1 MTATLP
7 LSISASIRLQHWAR
21 QAGLEPTF
29 DGEQWLLHLTPT
41 PPVSL
46 SQLPQSTTLHLV
58 WSGLIWQLVGLT
70 NASDFYD
77 QRKTVEELSF
87 DAERHHFWHLQAGP
101 LADASPPV
109 LEQALLALDQQLH
122 RGSLTMRTDY
132 LARPLRKGKS
142 NRTTQDTHRRPAH

>member
-21 QAGLEPTF
+21 QAGLEPKF
-29 DGEQWLLHLTPT
+29 DGEHWLLHLTPT

-46 SQLPQSTTLHLV
+46 AQLPQSTTLHLV
-58 WSGLIWQLVGLT
+58 WSGLTWQLVGLT

-87 DAERHHFWHLQAGP
+87 DAERHQFWHLQANP

-109 LEQALLALDQQLH
+109 LEQALLALQQQLI
-122 RGSLTMRTDY
+122 RGSLTIHTDY
-132 LARPLRKGKS
+132 LARPLRTGTNHH
-142 NRTTQDTHRRPAH
+142 NRHHSP

>member
-21 QAGLEPTF
+21 QAGLEPKF
-29 DGEQWLLHLTPT
+29 DGEHWLLHLTPT

-58 WSGLIWQLVGLT
+58 WSGLTWQLVGLT

-77 QRKTVEELSF
+77 QRKTVAELSF
-87 DAERHHFWHLQAGP
+87 DAERHQFWHLQANP

-109 LEQALLALDQQLH
+109 LEQALLALQQQLI
-122 RGSLTMRTDY
+122 RGSLTIHTDY
-132 LARPLRKGKS
+132 LARPLRTGTNHH
-142 NRTTQDTHRRPAH
+142 NRHHSP

>member
-21 QAGLEPTF
+21 QAGLKPTF
-29 DGEQWLLHLTPT
+29 DGEHWLLHLTPT

-58 WSGLIWQLVGLT
+58 WSGLTWQLVGLT

-77 QRKTVEELSF
+77 QRKTVAELSF
-87 DAERHHFWHLQAGP
+87 DAERHQFWHLQANP
-101 LADASPPV
+101 LADASAPV
-109 LEQALLALDQQLH
+109 LEQALLALQQQLIQGTVTIH
-122 RGSLTMRTDY
+122 TDY
-132 LARPLRKGKS
+132 LARPLRTGTNHH
-142 NRTTQDTHRRPAH
+142 NRHHSP

>member
-21 QAGLEPTF
+21 QAGLEPKF
-29 DGEQWLLHLTPT
+29 DGEHWLLHLTPT

-58 WSGLIWQLVGLT
+58 WSGLTWQLVGLT

-87 DAERHHFWHLQAGP
+87 DAERHQFWHLQAHP
-101 LADASPPV
+101 LDDASPPA
-109 LEQALLALDQQLH
+109 LEQALLALHQQLIQGTVTIH
-122 RGSLTMRTDY
+122 TDY
-132 LARPLRKGKS
+132 LARPLRTGTNHL
-142 NRTTQDTHRRPAH
+142 NRHHSP

>member
-21 QAGLEPTF
+21 QAGLEPKF
-29 DGEQWLLHLTPT
+29 DGEHWLLHLTPT

-58 WSGLIWQLVGLT
+58 WSGLTWQLVGLT

-77 QRKTVEELSF
+77 QRKAVEELSF
-87 DAERHHFWHLQAGP
+87 DAERHQFWHLQAHP
-101 LADASPPV
+101 LDDASPPV
-109 LEQALLALDQQLH
+109 LEQALLALHQQFI
-122 RGSLTMRTDY
+122 RGSLTIHTDY
-132 LARPLRKGKS
+132 VARPLRTGAS
-142 NRTTQDTHRRPAH
+142 HHNRHQSP

>member
-21 QAGLEPTF
+21 QAGLKPTF
-29 DGEQWLLHLTPT
+29 DGEHWLLHLTPT

-58 WSGLIWQLVGLT
+58 WSGLTWQLVGLT

-87 DAERHHFWHLQAGP
+87 DAERHQFWHLQANP
-101 LADASPPV
+101 LADASAPV
-109 LEQALLALDQQLH
+109 LEQALLALQQQLI
-122 RGSLTMRTDY
+122 RGSLTIHTDY
-132 LARPLRKGKS
+132 LARPLRTGTNHH
-142 NRTTQDTHRRPAH
+142 NRHHSP

>member
-21 QAGLEPTF
+21 QAGLKPTF
-29 DGEQWLLHLTPT
+29 DGEHWLLHLTPT

-58 WSGLIWQLVGLT
+58 WSGLTWQLVGLT

-77 QRKTVEELSF
+77 QRKAVEELSF
-87 DAERHHFWHLQAGP
+87 DAERHQFWHLQANP
-101 LADASPPV
+101 LADASAPV
-109 LEQALLALDQQLH
+109 LEQALLALHQQLIQGTVTIH
-122 RGSLTMRTDY
+122 TDY
-132 LARPLRKGKS
+132 LARPLRTGTNHL
-142 NRTTQDTHRRPAH
+142 NRHHSP

>member
-1 MTATLP
+1 MTATLS

-21 QAGLEPTF
+21 QAGLEPKF
-29 DGEQWLLHLTPT
+29 DGEHWLLHLTPT

-58 WSGLIWQLVGLT
+58 WSGLTWQLVGLT

-87 DAERHHFWHLQAGP
+87 DAERHQFWHLQANP

-109 LEQALLALDQQLH
+109 LEQALLALQQQLI
-122 RGSLTMRTDY
+122 RGSLTIHTDY
-132 LARPLRKGKS
+132 LARPLRTGTNHH
-142 NRTTQDTHRRPAH
+142 NRHHSP

>member
-7 LSISASIRLQHWAR
+7 LSISTSIRLQHWAR
-21 QAGLEPTF
+21 QAGLEPKF
-29 DGEQWLLHLTPT
+29 DGEHWLLHLTPT

-58 WSGLIWQLVGLT
+58 WSGLTWQLVGLT

-87 DAERHHFWHLQAGP
+87 DAERHQFWHLQANP

-109 LEQALLALDQQLH
+109 LEQALLALQQQLI
-122 RGSLTMRTDY
+122 RGSLTIHTDY
-132 LARPLRKGKS
+132 LARPLRTGTNHH
-142 NRTTQDTHRRPAH
+142 NRHHSP

>member
-29 DGEQWLLHLTPT
+29 DGEHWLLHLTPT

-70 NASDFYD
+70 SASDFYD

-87 DAERHHFWHLQAGP
+87 DAERHQFWHLQAHP
-101 LADASPPV
+101 LDDASPPV
-109 LEQALLALDQQLH
+109 LEQALLALHQQFI
-122 RGSLTMRTDY
+122 RGSLTIHTDY
-132 LARPLRKGKS
+132 VARPLRTGAS
-142 NRTTQDTHRRPAH
+142 HHNRHHSP

>member
-21 QAGLEPTF
+21 QAGLEPKF
-29 DGEQWLLHLTPT
+29 DGEHWLLHLTPT

-58 WSGLIWQLVGLT
+58 WSGLTWQLVGLT

-87 DAERHHFWHLQAGP
+87 DAERHQFWHLQANP
-101 LADASPPV
+101 LADASAPV
-109 LEQALLALDQQLH
+109 LEQALLALQQQLIQGTVTIH
-122 RGSLTMRTDY
+122 TDY
-132 LARPLRKGKS
+132 LARPLRTGTNHL
-142 NRTTQDTHRRPAH
+142 NRHHSP

>member
-1 MTATLP
+1 MTAMLP

-21 QAGLEPTF
+21 QAGLEPKF
-29 DGEQWLLHLTPT
+29 DGEHWLLHLTPT

-58 WSGLIWQLVGLT
+58 WSGLTWQLVGLT

-87 DAERHHFWHLQAGP
+87 DAERHQFWHLQANP

-109 LEQALLALDQQLH
+109 LEQALLALQQQLI
-122 RGSLTMRTDY
+122 RGSLTIHTDY
-132 LARPLRKGKS
+132 LARPLRTGTNHH
-142 NRTTQDTHRRPAH
+142 NRHHSP

>member
-1 MTATLP
+1 MTATLS
-7 LSISASIRLQHWAR
+7 LSMSASIRLQHWAR

-29 DGEQWLLHLTPT
+29 DGEHWLLHLTPT

-58 WSGLIWQLVGLT
+58 WSGLTWQLVGLT

-87 DAERHHFWHLQAGP
+87 DAERHQFWHLQANP

-109 LEQALLALDQQLH
+109 LEQALLALQQQLI
-122 RGSLTMRTDY
+122 RGSLTIHTDY
-132 LARPLRKGKS
+132 LARPLRTGTNHH
-142 NRTTQDTHRRPAH
+142 NRHHSP

>member
-21 QAGLEPTF
+21 QAGLEPKF
-29 DGEQWLLHLTPT
+29 DGEHWLLHLTPT

-58 WSGLIWQLVGLT
+58 WSGLTWQLVGLT

-77 QRKTVEELSF
+77 QRKAVEELSF
-87 DAERHHFWHLQAGP
+87 DAERHQFWHLQAHP
-101 LADASPPV
+101 LDDASPPV
-109 LEQALLALDQQLH
+109 LEQALLALHQQFI
-122 RGSLTMRTDY
+122 RGSLTIHTDY
-132 LARPLRKGKS
+132 LARPLRTGTNHH
-142 NRTTQDTHRRPAH
+142 NRHQSP